1 MDAVV
6 TVPGAE
12 PWSAFGPG
20 DRGRVGVVITHGFTS
35 SPLATRPLGQRLA
48 SVGYSVE
55 VPLLPGHGTDHR
67 DLARTRYR
75 DWYDH
80 LARVTDHLTERCERV
95 ILVGHSL
102 GGTLS
107 LDLASREPQRI
118 AGVVTINAPITDRQ
132 GPLARLAPALQ
143 FVVPYLPR
151 NLAGMPADDI
161 ARRGVEEGA
170 YPMVSARAARSLL
183 RELPRIRAQLLDLT
197 QPLLVVRSTV
207 DHTVPP
213 TDADELLSLVGSG
226 HCREL
231 VCERSYHVVMLDHD
245 APLLEDAILGFLA
258 EVTGR

>member
-1 MDAVV
+1 VDAVV

-12 PWSAFGPG
+12 PWSAFGRG
-20 DRGRVGVVITHGFTS
+20 DRGRVGVVISHGFTS
-35 SPLATRPLGQRLA
+35 SPRATRPLGQRLA
-48 SVGYSVE
+48 AAGYSVE

-67 DLARTRYR
+67 DLAQTRYR
-75 DWYDH
+75 DWYGH
-80 LARVTDHLTERCERV
+80 LARVTEHLAERCQQV
-95 ILVGHSL
+95 ILIGHSM

-107 LDLASREPQRI
+107 LDLASRDPGLV
-118 AGVVTINAPITDRQ
+118 AGVVSINAQITDRQ
-132 GPLARLAPALQ
+132 GALARAGTVLQ
-143 FVVPYLPR
+143 FIVPYVPR
-151 NLAGMPADDI
+151 NLVGMPADDI

-170 YPMVSARAARSLL
+170 YRLVSARAARSLL

-213 TDADELLSLVGSG
+213 TDADELLALVGSG
-226 HCREL
+226 HRREL

-245 APLLEDAILGFLA
+245 APLLEDAVLGFLA